1 VADLPDAFLTMPIDA
16 DFLDILACPACKTKL
31 VLKDEQRLLCTACH
45 RSFPI
50 RDEIPILLL
59 DEATQ
64 EEPGVGA
71 R

>member
-1 VADLPDAFLTMPIDA
+1 MPIDA
-16 DFLDILACPACKTKL
+16 EFLDILACPACKTKL
-31 VLKDEQRLLCTACH
+31 VLKGDQRLLCTSCR

-64 EEPGVGA
+64 EEDAPGGA
-71 R
+71 GVVK